1 MRAVDV
7 MTRSVVSIEPDMP
20 VSDLAQLMLSRN
32 VSAVPVVEPG
42 GRLVGIVSEGDLMRR
57 PELGTEK
64 HRSWWLRA
72 IVEETVLAAEYAK
85 SHARTARDVMTRD
98 VITVSEDTP
107 LADIVGLLEKHHIK
121 RVPVVRNS
129 NVVGIVSRANLLR
142 AFAAHASR
150 EGPSASIDDRATRA
164 RVLTELER
172 QPWWHGYR
180 FTVVVLNGIVHL
192 YGAAQSPEE
201 RSAIRILAE
210 GTAGVRSVENH
221 IALIR
226 PAMLSAS

>member
-1 MRAVDV
+1 MKAVDI

-20 VSDLAQLMLSRN
+20 VSHIARLMLSRN
-32 VSAVPVVEPG
+32 ISAVPVVDPG

-64 HRSWWLRA
+64 HRSWWLRV
-72 IVEETVLAAEYAK
+72 IVEENVLAAEYAK

-98 VITVSEDTP
+98 VIAVSEDTP

-121 RVPVVRNS
+121 RVPVVRNG

-142 AFAAHASR
+142 AFAARASSKR
-150 EGPSASIDDRATRA
+150 PSLSDDRATRA
-164 RVLTELER
+164 RVLAELER
-172 QPWWHGYR
+172 QPWWHGHR
-180 FTVVVLNGIVHL
+180 FTVVVLGGIVHL

-201 RSAIRILAE
+201 RSAIRVLAE
-210 GTAGVRSVENH
+210 GTAGVKGVENH